1 MRNAVIVFLFVLA
14 ACAAPQPPAVSD
26 GPGFKD
32 LEPAEAQKL
41 LDQKETSGLFV
52 LNVHTPYEG
61 KLDKTDAI
69 IEDWENI
76 AAHADQLPEDKSQP
90 ILVYC
95 RTGRMS
101 TSAVEQLKSMGYTNL
116 YHLKGGMRAWDGQ
129 GLPIIDKTFE

>member
-1 MRNAVIVFLFVLA
+1 MKRLALVFLLLA
-14 ACAAPQPPAVSD
+14 ACTAAPVVPE
-26 GPGFKD
+26 PGFQN
-32 LEPAEAQKL
+32 LEPMQVKEL
-41 LDQKETSGLFV
+41 LEKKDAMGLFV

-76 AAHADQLPEDKSQP
+76 AAHADQLPADKNRP

-101 TSAVEQLKSMGYTNL
+101 SSAVEQLKSMGYTNL
-116 YHLKGGMRAWDGQ
+116 YHLNGGMRAWDRQ